1 MKKMSKMVEEQP
13 IISGELLSNQG
24 LWVLLSDKA
33 ENLGIFD
40 HKFQISGSQYF
51 SFDDS
56 QNIFKNPII
65 EFILKWRLTKEEGIT
80 KNGLSLLNKF

>member
-13 IISGELLSNQG
+13 IISGELLSNHG

-40 HKFQISGSQYF
+40 PQVSNFRVVRLFLRCFSEYLKISH
-51 SFDDS
+51 
-56 QNIFKNPII
+56 
-65 EFILKWRLTKEEGIT
+65 
-80 KNGLSLLNKF
+80 

>member
-1 MKKMSKMVEEQP
+1 MLNASILQLRLTILFMKKMSKAVEEQP

-40 HKFQISGSQYF
+40 HKFQISGSLDF

-56 QNIFKNPII
+56 QYTLYLIK
-65 EFILKWRLTKEEGIT
+65 EVIL
-80 KNGLSLLNKF
+80 